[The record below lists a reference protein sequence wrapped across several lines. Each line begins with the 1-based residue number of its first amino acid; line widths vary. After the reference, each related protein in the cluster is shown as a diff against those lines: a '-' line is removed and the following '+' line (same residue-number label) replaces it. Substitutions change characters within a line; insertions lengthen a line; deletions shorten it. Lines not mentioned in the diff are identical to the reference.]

1 MKPWGIPNTYD
12 LEVIN
17 LLKKPELAAD
27 AQIIATPTLVKKC
40 TAQLEQKKQQM
51 QALNKQFVGREL
63 RMIELQEEIA
73 RLQSE

>member
-1 MKPWGIPNTYD
+1 
-12 LEVIN
+12 
-17 LLKKPELAAD
+17 
-27 AQIIATPTLVKKC
+27 VKKR

-73 RLQSE
+73 RLQSEVSVDSDNE